1 MLALACSKVWDQDLD
16 KKLSVKLGQKILLIR
31 NKEDL
36 NKDFLIKNNITKI
49 FFPHW
54 SYIINN
60 EIFENFECIIFH
72 MTDLPFGRGGSPLQN
87 LLSRGIYETKMTA
100 LKCEAGIDTGPIYL
114 KRDLTLEGSA
124 QDIFKRAT
132 MLIFEMIIEI
142 ESNNLR
148 PEVQIGDVVEFKRR
162 TPEDGNL
169 NLLRNIVQVYDYI
182 RMLDAEGYPPAFLKI
197 NNFKLEFINARLEN
211 DQVVAEV
218 RIKNE

>member
-16 KKLSVKLGQKILLIR
+16 KKLSVKLGQEILLIK
-31 NKEDL
+31 NKKDL
-36 NKDFLIKNNITKI
+36 NKDFLIKNKITKI

-54 SYIINN
+54 SYVIKN

-87 LLSRGIYETKMTA
+87 LLSRGIYQTKMTA

-114 KRDLTLEGSA
+114 KRELTLEGNA

-132 MLIFEMIIEI
+132 QLILEMIIEI
-142 ESNNLR
+142 ESKSLR
-148 PEVQIGDVVEFKRR
+148 PEVQVGEVVEFKRR
-162 TPEDGNL
+162 TPDEGNL
-169 NLLRNIVQVYDYI
+169 DKLQNIVQVYDYI

-197 NNFKLEFINARLEN
+197 NDFKLEFINARLEN

-218 RIKNE
+218 RIRNE